1 MKLTRDESLPK
12 FAFSMKLRH
21 SREDD
26 HKPAYFTQSTALLAV
41 GQPQEAVDCLA
52 ALLRMDPAAGAY
64 TRPLFGST

>member
-1 MKLTRDESLPK
+1 
-12 FAFSMKLRH
+12 MKLRH